1 MTEFWEM
8 GPQIVLA
15 VGGLGLFLLGMTV
28 LTEGLHGL
36 AGNALRRVLRRFTNS
51 PLSGAVTGA
60 GVTAVVQSSS
70 ATTVAAVGFVGAGL
84 MTFPQAL
91 GIIFGANIGTTMTGW
106 IVAIVGFKLQLGQV
120 VLPLVLVGALMRMF
134 GEGRTRHIGT
144 ALAGFSLLFV
154 GIDAMQDG
162 MAPFQGAVTPDSFPQ
177 DTWIGRLQLMLIGIL
192 ITLITQSSSAGVV
205 TALVALGAGAISFPQ
220 AAAMVIGMDVGT
232 TATTALATLGGS
244 TATKRTGY
252 SHVIYN
258 CMTGIMAL
266 LVLSPYVAL
275 VDGWFN
281 LADPGDAQVALVA
294 FHSGFNILGVILI
307 IGFTTP
313 FARMICA
320 IVPDEGA
327 QITER
332 LDRHL
337 LKEPAAAV
345 DAVAATLREI
355 TDETAEV
362 IVDLLRLTGEAV
374 PCARLTAI
382 EQALAATQ
390 DYADQIKIPADQE
403 MARRRHS
410 SALHA
415 LDHLNRLLQRCLQ
428 ADRIAL
434 IRQTPALS
442 ESARRLVEL
451 LDVKFVKEET
461 APEFTQHINT
471 LRKDY
476 RDHRKTFR
484 AETVK
489 LASRGELD
497 SEATMDRMDSVRWL
511 HRVAYHLW
519 RITYHMDRA
528 AMQAPEEIRPQE
540 LDGDADID

>member
-1 MTEFWEM
+1 MADFWDFI
-8 GPQIVLA
+8 PQILLA

-28 LTEGLHGL
+28 LTEGLHAL

-51 PLSGAVTGA
+51 PLSGALTGA

-154 GIDAMQDG
+154 GIEAMQDG

-177 DTWIGRLQLMLIGIL
+177 DTWIGRIQLMLIGVL

-258 CMTGIMAL
+258 CMTGVMAL
-266 LVLSPYVAL
+266 LILSPYVSL

-281 LADPGDAQVALVA
+281 LTDPGDAQIALVA
-294 FHSGFNILGVILI
+294 FHSGFNVLGVLLI
-307 IGFTTP
+307 IGFTGP
-313 FARMICA
+313 FARFICA
-320 IVPDEGA
+320 LVPDQGA

-355 TDETAEV
+355 NDQTAEV
-362 IVDLLRLTGEAV
+362 IVDLLKPTGDAA
-374 PCARLTAI
+374 PRARLAAI

-390 DYADQIKIPADQE
+390 DYTDQIKTPAEQVL
-403 MARRRHS
+403 AHRRHV

-415 LDHLNRLLQRCLQ
+415 LDHLTRLYERCRQ
-428 ADRIAL
+428 ADRIDL
-434 IRQTPALS
+434 IRQTPALT
-442 ESARRLVEL
+442 EAAKRLVDL
-451 LDVKFVKEET
+451 LDAKFVKEET
-461 APEFTQHINT
+461 APEFAQHMNT

-476 RDHRKTFR
+476 RDHRKSFR
-484 AETVK
+484 IETVRS
-489 LASRGELD
+489 ASRGELD
-497 SEATMDRMDSVRWL
+497 TEATMDRMDSVRWL

-528 AMQAPEEIRPQE
+528 AMQAPEEIRVQE
-540 LDGDADID
+540 VDAEAEFD